1 MLGVLPFVE
10 DPDLSCSAAAAL
22 PQQQK
27 RIVCWFFGF
36 HICTTYYS
44 LAAENN
50 TLLGL
55 NRTGTKY
62 LCQNRIPYSCLSNSD
77 SSTASTGYL
86 TDSNFHFLNKSAQEK
101 ILLLIF
107 LTVVTGVPVLAV
119 AKDKSRISRLRKNI
133 WFLSCSTPLETH
145 LYTYTWIS
153 LFSHQF
159 FLQPSLMSQL
169 LTNPIGDEYK
179 SAPSFCVLWFDEI
192 LCFIKSSR

>member
-101 ILLLIF
+101 NPPSHFPDSCNRCASISGGQRQKQDIPSSQKYLVSF
-107 LTVVTGVPVLAV
+107 LFNPF
-119 AKDKSRISRLRKNI
+119 RN
-133 WFLSCSTPLETH
+133 TPIH
-145 LYTYTWIS
+145 LYMNI
-153 LFSHQF
+153 
-159 FLQPSLMSQL
+159 
-169 LTNPIGDEYK
+169 
-179 SAPSFCVLWFDEI
+179 
-192 LCFIKSSR
+192 FI